1 MQALQSAGFD
11 PVLELP
17 AQPLQHLD
25 SQTLYTL
32 LQRHK
37 QQQQQ
42 QYPAVAPAASSGAAS
57 TQPIERQADCM
68 GVDEVLGSGSASS
81 NAARAGVTGQMV
93 SAGVVGAVA
102 PEFLSIDIAC
112 VVPQHAV
119 KLMQEQGFRAAVT
132 ALQQQ
137 QQQQQGVIGP
147 PQDTAAAAA
156 AAVAGH
162 GARPSLLDAERSL
175 GDGRALWKAGCEGV
189 AVAVEVDGPTHV
201 AVNGVDHMLGAT
213 VCRNWLLQQWGWTV
227 VVVPWWEW
235 QTD

>member
-1 MQALQSAGFD
+1 
-11 PVLELP
+11 
-17 AQPLQHLD
+17 
-25 SQTLYTL
+25 
-32 LQRHK
+32 
-37 QQQQQ
+37 
-42 QYPAVAPAASSGAAS
+42 
-57 TQPIERQADCM
+57 M
-68 GVDEVLGSGSASS
+68 GVDEVLGGGSASS
-81 NAARAGVTGQMV
+81 NAAKAGVTGQRV
-93 SAGVVGAVA
+93 SAGVDGAVA
-102 PEFLSIDIAC
+102 PEFLSVDIAC
-112 VVPQHAV
+112 VVPQHAL

-137 QQQQQGVIGP
+137 QQGGIWP

-156 AAVAGH
+156 AALAGDC
-162 GARPSLLDAERSL
+162 ARPSLLDAERSL
-175 GDGRALWKAGCEGV
+175 GSERALWTAECDGV